1 MLSAE
6 ELLAGSALTFAV
18 EVPGQV
24 LQPSDGRGPAGEGL
38 TVRLR
43 PLTVRDLQLVCRAA
57 KENDTLL
64 ATLMVQRALVEPA
77 LDVGQVAALHVG
89 LVQYLLHEVNRVSG
103 IAATSEELSAAAEEP
118 LSKAA
123 FVLAR
128 EFGWTPQQV
137 SELTLGQVLLH
148 LKMLRER
155 RASDGR

>member
-1 MLSAE
+1 
-6 ELLAGSALTFAV
+6 
-18 EVPGQV
+18 
-24 LQPSDGRGPAGEGL
+24 
-38 TVRLR
+38 
-43 PLTVRDLQLVCRAA
+43 
-57 KENDTLL
+57 
-64 ATLMVQRALVEPA
+64 VEPA